1 MRAYLINLSY
11 FTYQFNRPRSIPVI
25 RAIRT
30 CAIFDLPWVSK
41 LNIIEFPTWTS
52 NIEQTPLVTLC
63 SPSTKEISFLWAP
76 IVQYLQKIW
85 WILIL
90 HCKKRWGL
98 SVLPTQPGPY
108 LNISVK
114 VLAPQL
120 SEYKAAWGSG
130 NEKETR
136 RKRNSKPSNHCF
148 CTKEE
153 LRRKL
158 LSFYHNDH
166 KKRMSRVLLN

>member
-1 MRAYLINLSY
+1 MRAYLIILLHQRGFFSLGTNSTIHICKRY
-11 FTYQFNRPRSIPVI
+11 DGSWFYTVKKEMRPEWVANSARPIPEFRGVARGGQSPTEFGRSVNPIQTKGADYARHTTTSPPDSKCYLHLCWIP
-25 RAIRT
+25 
-30 CAIFDLPWVSK
+30 
-41 LNIIEFPTWTS
+41 
-52 NIEQTPLVTLC
+52 
-63 SPSTKEISFLWAP
+63 
-76 IVQYLQKIW
+76 
-85 WILIL
+85 
-90 HCKKRWGL
+90 
-98 SVLPTQPGPY
+98 
-108 LNISVK
+108 ISVK
-114 VLAPQL
+114 VSAPQL
-120 SEYKAAWGSG
+120 SEYRAAWGSG